1 MAAIILKQL
10 ITFAIMAAI
19 GVVAVK
25 LRVLDSQGLGAIAS
39 LVINITMPLM
49 LLTNILEGATR
60 QQLLDTLIIIPLGIL
75 LVALLYAL
83 SWLTAKLCRLEGNK
97 KRVFCACGTL
107 GNNGFM
113 GIPLAV
119 ALFPQLGTL
128 YSAVFTLVDQTA
140 CWSLGYYLCLPEEK
154 LKDSKWS
161 ANLKKVVNPCI
172 VAICIAVVMLLAGL
186 HLPDLLQSALSTVG
200 GVTSPLAMVY
210 IGGLAAGLDLN
221 QALTTREFYLI
232 PVVKMLL
239 TPLLMFLVLHTAGVD
254 EGITLY
260 MTMIAGT
267 PTMAS
272 VAMMARN
279 NGSEGDYAAGAV
291 LLTTVCCIVTLPLVM
306 LVVGLV

>member
-10 ITFAIMAAI
+10 ITFTIMAAI
-19 GVVAVK
+19 GVLAVK
-25 LRVLDSQGLGAIAS
+25 LHVLDSQGLGAIAS

-83 SWLTAKLCRLEGNK
+83 AWLAAKLCRLEGNK

-154 LKDSKWS
+154 LKDSRWS

-210 IGGLAAGLDLN
+210 IGGLAAGLDLK

-306 LVVGLV
+306 LVVGLF